1 MIYGYIT
8 WLLINHNN
16 IPGAIKSYKQPY
28 DMNMYI
34 PSGNLVNVYSLLL
47 KPWPSRNS

>member
-1 MIYGYIT
+1 MIYGYII

-28 DMNMYI
+28 DMNIHI
-34 PSGNLVNVYSLLL
+34 PSGKRLQFAIEAMAQS
-47 KPWPSRNS
+47 K